1 MRRNFRIVIIS
12 LAFSLPVL
20 AIVWVGS
27 IVLYNCGIYAD
38 CSRGFLAQVIHTP
51 IPTLFPA
58 TLPGPTPAPPFVTVT
73 PTPMGVPTPTPQEE
87 VVPEPSN
94 PGPPGEAVNL
104 KGDPK
109 AGEVVFNS
117 ECQTCHG
124 PQGTDNVPNPGSDD
138 GTVPPLNPID
148 PLLKDA
154 DDNTFARNIDL
165 FIQHG
170 SVPEGPSPYRTM
182 PGWGDRQAITQQQ
195 IADVIAYIISLN
207 K

>member
-1 MRRNFRIVIIS
+1 MSRNFRTAILL

-20 AIVWVGS
+20 AALWIGS
-27 IVLYNCGIYAD
+27 IVITNCGLYAD
-38 CSRGFLAQVIHTP
+38 CSRGSLAPVIHTP

-58 TLPGPTPAPPFVTVT
+58 TLPAPTATQTLEASPTQAGTPAA
-73 PTPMGVPTPTPQEE
+73 QEE
-87 VVPEPSN
+87 AVPEPSN
-94 PGPPGEAVNL
+94 PGPPGQAVNL
-104 KGDPK
+104 KGDAK
-109 AGEVVFNS
+109 NGAKVYAA

-124 PQGTDNVPNPGSDD
+124 ADGKGGVPNPGSDD

-148 PLLKDA
+148 TLLKNA
-154 DDNTFARNIDL
+154 DYKIFATNIDL

-182 PGWGDRQAITQQQ
+182 PGWGDKGAITQQQ
-195 IADVIAYIISLN
+195 IADVIAYLISLN

>member
-1 MRRNFRIVIIS
+1 MRRRSFRLVILA

-38 CSRGFLAQVIHTP
+38 CSRGFLAEVIHTP
-51 IPTLFPA
+51 VPTLFPA
-58 TLPGPTPAPPFVTVT
+58 TLGPTAAGAYAT
-73 PTPMGVPTPTPQEE
+73 PTATPEITATAEE
-87 VVPEPSN
+87 ETVPEPSN
-94 PGPPGEAVNL
+94 PGPPGEAINL

-109 AGEVVFNS
+109 AGETIFVA

-124 PQGTDNVPNPGSDD
+124 VQGKDDVPNPGSDD

-148 PLLKDA
+148 PLLKDP
-154 DDNTFARNIDL
+154 DYKTFAINIDL

-170 SVPEGPSPYRTM
+170 SRPEGPSPYRTM
-182 PGWGDRQAITQQQ
+182 PGWGDKGAITQQQ
-195 IADVIAYIISLN
+195 IADVIAYIIGLN